1 VLTAVVWMAFGG
13 QFNVEVSE
21 EDKGAGLGGAGG
33 GGGRRQLRGIGWR
46 RELQGERS
54 GEEEDFSHR
63 PGLGCLVT
71 HAGS

>member
-1 VLTAVVWMAFGG
+1 MAFGG

-33 GGGRRQLRGIGWR
+33 GGGRRQLR
-46 RELQGERS
+46 ELQGERS

-71 HAGS
+71 HASS